1 MMKLLRIPGAALL
14 VALSLV
20 GVSAAQEDAAA
31 RLEGLNR
38 AAFEIAFMQEMIM
51 HHQMAVEMAILAQER
66 ATRAE
71 LKTMADSIIA
81 GQGKEIGQ
89 MTAWLRDWH
98 GAQPKPMD
106 RAVMQEMDREMT
118 ALKTARGVEF
128 DWKFAEDMIVHHQ
141 SAIEMAQ
148 LVAERA
154 ERAELKTLAQAI
166 IGAQSHEI
174 EQMRQWLQVW
184 GPPAAAQQRASRP
197 ARWLWVGGGVVVV
210 LVLAALIRRRRAQ

>member
-1 MMKLLRIPGAALL
+1 MMKLLRVPAAALL
-14 VALSLV
+14 DALSLV

-31 RLEGLNR
+31 RLEGLSR
-38 AAFEIAFMQEMIM
+38 AAFEIAF
-51 HHQMAVEMAILAQER
+51 
-66 ATRAE
+66 
-71 LKTMADSIIA
+71 
-81 GQGKEIGQ
+81 
-89 MTAWLRDWH
+89 
-98 GAQPKPMD
+98 
-106 RAVMQEMDREMT
+106 MQEMDREMT

-128 DWKFAEDMIVHHQ
+128 DRKFAEDMIVHHQ

-184 GPPAAAQQRASRP
+184 GPRPRLSSVLPGPRAGCGSEEE
-197 ARWLWVGGGVVVV
+197 WLSC
-210 LVLAALIRRRRAQ
+210 